1 MEEPCLPADTTCM
14 HAHARLA
21 GLKGMPKQATSAMQ
35 HSFKARSAKFHEEE
49 TFVLMG
55 RQQTAPK
62 N

>member
-1 MEEPCLPADTTCM
+1 M